1 MVWSVARHRGV
12 VGAILASEQAR
23 IMAKASLP
31 GPRFR
36 FPAFTYFLLEE
47 RSKRAGNLPEMIW
60 IVQKEPAGM
69 ISHSAASLL
78 SQTYT
83 DPDCRS
89 AGKRKQILQSITK
102 LTRHIYKSSGP

>member
-23 IMAKASLP
+23 IMAKASLL
-31 GPRFR
+31 GSRFR

-60 IVQKEPAGM
+60 IVPKGTGRNDKP
-69 ISHSAASLL
+69 
-78 SQTYT
+78 
-83 DPDCRS
+83 
-89 AGKRKQILQSITK
+89 
-102 LTRHIYKSSGP
+102 